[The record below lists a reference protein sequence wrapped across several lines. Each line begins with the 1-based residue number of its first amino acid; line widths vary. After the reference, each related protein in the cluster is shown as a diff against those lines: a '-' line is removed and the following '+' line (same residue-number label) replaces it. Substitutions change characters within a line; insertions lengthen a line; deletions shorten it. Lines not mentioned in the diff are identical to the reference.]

1 MVYDK
6 IGLGRAIYTNG
17 VDIDKTSTFTARA
30 YEDSVDGY
38 VEISVDGSGIISVP
52 TTVSVS
58 QGDTVMV
65 TKVNNQSTVTGVV
78 GGGDAMAD
86 DIDAAAAEGIAAA
99 QAAANAQ
106 AEIDGVK
113 EYFYSDSK
121 GAHVTNTPT
130 SPSAHMVTINSSG
143 MSIIEDG
150 DTVAKF
156 EKDSIQ
162 LGKDSDKASI
172 EIGDNAGY
180 LMATG
185 DNSKG
190 FALAG
195 TAGNPLQILSPNDD
209 DDYSRGYGQISM
221 LANGNIGITTFKKD
235 TSGNYQGGAG
245 VNLEYDNSTG
255 TSDTTITIAADVVK
269 FTRDATSSTIDSVA
283 VIGRGIVRQMFIAED
298 NVSTLSA
305 NSFDDV
311 SISISSHNCV
321 QHPVCIP
328 QSDGWLITQAPN
340 SISTSSI
347 SGQVAN
353 FSGASH
359 SGVARYLCIE
369 YYGMDAPN

>member
-6 IGLGRAIYTNG
+6 IGIGRAIYTNG

-78 GGGDAMAD
+78 GGGDAMVD
-86 DIDAAAAEGIAAA
+86 DIDAAAAAAALAAAKGIAAA
-99 QAAANAQ
+99 QAAADAQ

-113 EYFYSDSK
+113 EYFYNDFK
-121 GAHVTNTPT
+121 GAHVTSTPK
-130 SPSAHMVTINSSG
+130 SPTDHMVTVDSNG
-143 MSIIEDG
+143 MHLLEENVV
-150 DTVAKF
+150 VAEFKAD
-156 EKDSIQ
+156 EANL
-162 LGKDSDKASI
+162 LGESLKLKADATASAFNTI
-172 EIGDNAGY
+172 TSNGSLRIVAYPQSAGLAQNLTLETY
-180 LMATG
+180 DEASTIV
-185 DNSKG
+185 KG
-190 FALAG
+190 HL
-195 TAGNPLQILSPNDD
+195 T
-209 DDYSRGYGQISM
+209 
-221 LANGNIGITTFKKD
+221 ANG
-235 TSGNYQGGAG
+235 
-245 VNLEYDNSTG
+245 V
-255 TSDTTITIAADVVK
+255 
-269 FTRDATSSTIDSVA
+269 
-283 VIGRGIVRQMFIAED
+283 VRQMFVAEE
-298 NVSTLSA
+298 NAGTLSD
-305 NSFDDV
+305 NEFDNV

-321 QHPVCIP
+321 QRPVCIP

-359 SGVARYLCIE
+359 AGVARYLCIE
-369 YYGMDAPN
+369 YYGMSAPN